1 MITELERLLAHYGCD
16 RFCYNSNDCDNCWF
30 KQHVQYEMDRTRS
43 QHPVCKSE
51 TKIKAIW

>member
-1 MITELERLLAHYGCD
+1 MSEIERLLAHYGCD

-30 KQHVQYEMDRTRS
+30 KHYVQYEMYRMRS

-51 TKIKAIW
+51 TKLNVIW